1 MRELRRKFPDADMA
15 EIAKMASVEALSK
28 QQKSRAFY
36 RIQATR
42 MLTGAGNIL
51 NKTKQEVVVVS
62 LWYFLN
68 RKRIKVRLFVKFSA
82 FNPLLNKFIN
92 FEKLFVRKFLH
103 TFF

>member
-1 MRELRRKFPDADMA
+1 MRELRRKFPEADMA

-51 NKTKQEVVVVS
+51 NKTKQDVVVVS
-62 LWYFLN
+62 
-68 RKRIKVRLFVKFSA
+68 V
-82 FNPLLNKFIN
+82 
-92 FEKLFVRKFLH
+92 
-103 TFF
+103 